1 MARRAPVARALALT
15 LAGAPRAELGRRRR
29 NSAHVQCASSPW
41 RGYERTM
48 RRAKILGLGSYVPDR
63 VVTNEELAFLDE
75 RHVRHAERQSE
86 TTDEWIKKRTGIEE
100 RRYVANDGE
109 TATSDLAE
117 QAARRALDDAGVSA
131 DEVDC
136 IILGT
141 LSPDIH
147 FPGTAIFLQRKLGI
161 AREGGCACYDIRQQC
176 SAFLYGMQMADAF
189 IQAGLYK
196 RVLLVGA
203 ELHSHSLDYTTRGRD
218 VTALFGDGAG
228 AMVLGPVETDDPRAG
243 ILHTKVGADGTGA
256 WDLHLKV
263 FDVRKMPHFLRD
275 EETHD
280 PKNVYPQ
287 MDGKRVFLNA
297 VRAMCLGT
305 KAALDE
311 LGLTWDDVD
320 WFVPHQANLRIN
332 EAVVQYAEI
341 PPEKA
346 LNSIQVYG
354 NTTAATIPLT
364 IDHHRKAGKVKPG
377 DLIVSSVF
385 GAGFTYGSAV
395 YRLG

>member
-1 MARRAPVARALALT
+1 
-15 LAGAPRAELGRRRR
+15 
-29 NSAHVQCASSPW
+29 
-41 RGYERTM
+41 M

-63 VVTNEELAFLDE
+63 VVTNEELSFLDE
-75 RHVRHAERQSE
+75 KHVRQAERQSE
-86 TTDEWIKKRTGIEE
+86 TSDEWIRKRTGIEE
-100 RRYVANDGE
+100 RRYVANDGQ
-109 TATSDLAE
+109 TSTSDLAE
-117 QAARRALDDAGVSA
+117 KAARRALDDAGLSV
-131 DEVDC
+131 DDIDC

-243 ILHTKVGADGTGA
+243 ILYTKVGADGTGA

-263 FDVRKMPHFLRD
+263 FEVSKMPHFLRD

-280 PKNVYPQ
+280 PKYVYPQ
-287 MDGKRVFLNA
+287 MDGKRLFLNA

-305 KAALDE
+305 KAALEE
-311 LGLTWDDVD
+311 LGLSWDDVD

-346 LNSIQVYG
+346 LNTIQFYG

-364 IDHHRKAGKVKPG
+364 IDHHRQAGKVKPG